1 MGRGNMAHQIIDRAK
16 GADVTVFRSP
26 LLARAL
32 YYTGEI
38 GAEIAEQLY
47 QAVAVVLAYLYRV
60 DKGEDLVEPEVDIPE
75 SMRFTENGQPLMSEN
90 RNRTDYEA

>member
-1 MGRGNMAHQIIDRAK
+1 MGRGNIAHQIIDRAK
-16 GADVTVFRSP
+16 GAEVTTFRSP

-47 QAVAVVLAYLYRV
+47 QAVAVVLAYLHRV
-60 DKGEDLVEPEVDIPE
+60 DKGEALAEPEVEIPE
-75 SMRFTENGQPLMSEN
+75 ELLFTENGQPLTGEN
-90 RNRTDYEA
+90 SKRTAYEA

>member
-1 MGRGNMAHQIIDRAK
+1 M
-16 GADVTVFRSP
+16 FRSP

-38 GAEIAEQLY
+38 GAEITEQLY

-60 DKGEDLVEPEVDIPE
+60 DKGEALAEPDVDIPE
-75 SMRFTENGQPLMSEN
+75 DLQFTENGQSLKED
-90 RNRTDYEA
+90 RNQRGGYEA